1 MPVRLALLAALLV
14 LGACGSNLRG
24 DGAPSSGSIRIPD
37 LPDDPVPRPE
47 PLSRYGNGPNYEVF
61 GKRYTVMPT
70 SANYQERGVASW
82 YGKKF
87 HGRLTSN
94 REPYDMYQM
103 TAAHKSLPLP
113 TYVRVRNL
121 KNNKSV
127 IVRVNDRGPFV
138 HNRIIDLSY
147 AAAMK
152 LDMIRD
158 GTSLVEVTAISFD
171 ETDSDEPGLDEPGG
185 DRPTRQ
191 SVPPGPPPSAT
202 VANEAPAPQAA
213 PAAQDDNSRA
223 SGARENDV
231 YVQVGAFGERANAER
246 RLAALWSAGINDAFI
261 YEDHTGDAP
270 LLRVRIGPVNDV
282 VQYDLLVEELETIGI
297 TDPYLFV
304 E

>member
-1 MPVRLALLAALLV
+1 MPARLALLVALTGALTM
-14 LGACGSNLRG
+14 LSACGSSNLRG

-61 GKRYTVMPT
+61 GKRYTVMPS
-70 SANYQERGVASW
+70 SADYQERGVASW

-113 TYVRVRNL
+113 TYVRVQNL
-121 KNNKSV
+121 KNDKSV
-127 IVRVNDRGPFV
+127 IVRVNDRGPFA

-158 GTSLVEVTAISFD
+158 GTSLVEVTAITF
-171 ETDSDEPGLDEPGG
+171 DEPGVDAPE
-185 DRPTRQ
+185 DARPERQ
-191 SVPPGPPPSAT
+191 TVSPTPPPAEA
-202 VANEAPAPQAA
+202 VVNEVPARQTGQASRI
-213 PAAQDDNSRA
+213 QDGNI
-223 SGARENDV
+223 
-231 YVQVGAFGERANAER
+231 YVQVGAFGDRANAER
-246 RLAALWSAGINDAFI
+246 RLSMLWSAGINDAFI
-261 YEDHTGDAP
+261 YEDFTGDIAM
-270 LLRVRIGPVNDV
+270 LRVRIGPVNDV
-282 VQYDLLVEELETIGI
+282 VRYDLLVEELETIGI